1 MEFARKSD
9 GVLAVS
15 QLNDYLKMLMDGD
28 RVLSNVFVRGEISN
42 FKYYASSGHLYFTLK
57 DAEGQIKAVMFRT
70 YASRLIFRPED
81 GMKVIAHGRVSVY
94 GQSGQ
99 YQIYVDD
106 LQPDGAGALALQYE
120 QLRRRLEAEGL
131 FDEARK
137 RPLPAMPMR
146 VGVITSPSG
155 AAVHDIQNVLA
166 RRFPLAEMIL
176 FPSAVQGAEAPEQ
189 LRMGIEFFGMTG
201 ICDVIIIGRGGGSI
215 EDLWAFND
223 ERLAREIAAS
233 EIPVI
238 SAVGH
243 ETDFTICDFV
253 ADLRAPTPSAAAELV
268 FPDREAMKAELRA
281 RLARV
286 GALAQAGVQA
296 RRQKLQTLAAS
307 RALRS
312 PVTVLAER
320 QMRVDELWV
329 RLQNAGQQMGE
340 RREREIAA
348 AAGRLQAL
356 SPLAVLQRG
365 YAVAHNARGEVTT
378 SAEAFAPGED
388 MTVRFADGAVHAT
401 VQAVEKEQLW
411 NRN

>member
-1 MEFARKSD
+1 MQDARQFFS
-9 GVLAVS
+9 VT
-15 QLNDYLKMLMDGD
+15 QLNEYVKMLLDGNA
-28 RVLSNVFVRGEISN
+28 VLSDIWIKGEISN
-42 FKYYASSGHLYFTLK
+42 FTNQYRTGHMYFSVK
-57 DAEGQIKAVMFRT
+57 DAGATVRVVMFKS
-70 YASRLIFRPED
+70 YAARLQFEPRD
-81 GMKVIAHGRVSVY
+81 GMKVLLHGRVSAYVA
-94 GQSGQ
+94 GGQ
-99 YQIYVDD
+99 YQFYADAMEAEGFGSLYLAFEQCKAR
-106 LQPDGAGALALQYE
+106 LQ
-120 QLRRRLEAEGL
+120 AEGL
-131 FDEARK
+131 FAPERK
-137 RPLPAMPMR
+137 KPIPALPRR
-146 VGVITSPSG
+146 VGIITSPTG
-155 AAVHDIQNVLA
+155 AAIRDMINVTG
-166 RRFPLAEMIL
+166 RRYPQGELLI
-176 FPSAVQGAEAPEQ
+176 FPSLVQGEQ
-189 LRMGIEFFGMTG
+189 AAAYLAGGIRYFNRARNV
-201 ICDVIIIGRGGGSI
+201 DVIIIGRGGGSI

-223 ERLAREIAAS
+223 ERLAREIAQS

-296 RRQKLQTLAAS
+296 RRQTLQALAAS

-312 PVTVLAER
+312 PVTVLEER
-320 QMRVDELWV
+320 QMRVDELWI

-340 RREREIAA
+340 RRAREIAA
-348 AAGRLQAL
+348 AAGKLQAL

-365 YAVAHNARGEVTT
+365 YAVAQNACGEVTT
-378 SAEAFAPGED
+378 SAEAFVPGED